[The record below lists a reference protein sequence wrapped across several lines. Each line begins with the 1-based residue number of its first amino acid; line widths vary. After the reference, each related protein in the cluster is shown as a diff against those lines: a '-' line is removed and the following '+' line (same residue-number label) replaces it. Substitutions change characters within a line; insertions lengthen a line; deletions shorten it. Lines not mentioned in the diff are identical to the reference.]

1 MSSTHTQLEQ
11 GARVSLAGLLLN
23 VALAAIKLAAGVV
36 GHSFALV
43 ADAIES
49 SLDVVGSFVVWR
61 GLRIADR
68 PADGDHPYGHGRAEA
83 LAGLLVALLILV
95 AGVGIAAEAVRGL
108 LSPKVPP
115 ASFTLAVILGVVV
128 VKEGMYRSVRRAA
141 RRTGSGA
148 VLIDAWH
155 HRSDAITS
163 AAAAVGL
170 AIAILGGPAYAQAD
184 NWAALV
190 ASGVIVV
197 NAVRLIRSPLGD
209 LMDTRPREVV
219 ERVRVVAAGVHGV
232 RAVEKVL
239 ARKTGLAYLV
249 DMHVEV
255 APEMTVDT
263 AHGIAHAVKD
273 AVRGAMPQVQ
283 DVLVHIE
290 PHGSHEPH
298 GSRSRS

>member
-1 MSSTHTQLEQ
+1 M
-11 GARVSLAGLLLN
+11 SLAGLLLN
-23 VALAAIKLAAGVV
+23 VALAAVKLVAGVV

-61 GLRIADR
+61 GLRIAGQ
-68 PADGDHPYGHGRAEA
+68 PADRDHPYGHGRAEA

-108 LSPKVPP
+108 LSPKAPP
-115 ASFTLAVILGVVV
+115 ATFTLAVILGVVV
-128 VKEGMYRSVRRAA
+128 VKEAMYRYVRRAA

-148 VLIDAWH
+148 VLIEAWH

-170 AIAILGGPAYAQAD
+170 AIAIFGGPACAQAD

-219 ERVRVVAAGVHGV
+219 EQVRVVAGGVHGV
-232 RAVEKVL
+232 QAVEKVL

-255 APEMTVDT
+255 APEMTVDA

-290 PHGSHEPH
+290 PHEPRGSA
-298 GSRSRS
+298 SRP

>member
-1 MSSTHTQLEQ
+1 MNHSQTNLAQ

-23 VALAAIKLAAGVV
+23 VGLAAIKLMAGLI
-36 GHSFALV
+36 GQSFALV
-43 ADAIES
+43 ADAVES
-49 SLDVVGSFVVWR
+49 SLDVIGSLVVWR
-61 GLRIADR
+61 GLRIAGR
-68 PADGDHPYGHGRAEA
+68 PADSDHPYGHGRAES
-83 LAGLLVALLILV
+83 LAGMLVAIIMLV
-95 AGVGIAAEAVRGL
+95 AGVGIAAEAIRGL
-108 LSPKVPP
+108 LSPKDTP
-115 ASFTLAVILGVVV
+115 APFTLAVILAVVAI
-128 VKEGMYRSVRRAA
+128 KESMYQYARRVA

-163 AAAAVGL
+163 AAAAIGL
-170 AIAILGGPAYAQAD
+170 TIAIVGGPAYAQAD

-190 ASGVIVV
+190 AGGVIVF
-197 NAVRLIRSPLGD
+197 NAYCLLRGPLRD

-219 ERVRVVAAGVHGV
+219 DRARVVAAGVPGV
-232 RAVEKVL
+232 AGVEKIL
-239 ARKTGLAYLV
+239 ARKSGVSYLV

-273 AVRGAMPQVQ
+273 AVRGAIPEVQ

-290 PHGSHEPH
+290 PFGA
-298 GSRSRS
+298 RAR